1 KQLIDAGHAGRIML
15 SHDHSVPKAR
25 YGLAVQEQRIK
36 YNPDGYNFITRNVLP
51 RLREL
56 GVSDKVIDQIM
67 VQNPRRFF
75 EGK

>member
-1 KQLIDAGHAGRIML
+1 ML

-25 YGLAVQEQRIK
+25 HGAEVQEERFR

-51 RLREL
+51 RLKES
-56 GVSDKVIDQIM
+56 GVSDEVINQIM
-67 VQNPRRFF
+67 VENPRRFF